1 MNSEQAQKNNTTPRS
16 PASSSKRE
24 RKPSKNFDSMIF
36 PQRLMAIL
44 ADEENH
50 EALSWL
56 PDGRSFAIRDR
67 DLFVETAMPQFC
79 PKKSK
84 FSSFVRKLSRWYVYP
99 VTPDLIVLHE
109 KKQQSELTLSNFI
122 FLPRLMLQGIHSYS
136 QRRSCWR
143 IPS

>member
-1 MNSEQAQKNNTTPRS
+1 MNSERAQNTTPRS
-16 PASSSKRE
+16 SASSSSKRE
-24 RKPSKNFDSMIF
+24 RKSSKNFDSMIF

-50 EALSWL
+50 EAMSWL

-67 DLFVETAMPQFC
+67 DIFVETAMPQFC

-99 VTPDLIVLHE
+99 ATSGFLFLRA
-109 KKQQSELTLSNFI
+109 KNQQSELILFNFI
-122 FLPRLMLQGIHSYS
+122 FLPRLMLQGIYSYS
-136 QRRSCWR
+136 QGRPCWR